1 MIEGLIT
8 GRLTTDPSERTDRFG
23 KTFMVARM
31 RATVGD
37 GNLRPNAAAEI
48 PSSLFVNVVAFD
60 PVPCKQLLD
69 LQEGDVVSI
78 VGPLTPKVWTDKQ
91 GRDLQMKKDYC
102 QQNKDNSLCCVYYI
116 SRAWEEVTTE
126 PVQHSKNRL
135 LISVIKRK
143 SV

>member
-37 GNLRPNAAAEI
+37 GGLRANTGDG

-60 PVPCKQLLD
+60 PVPCNQLRE
-69 LQEGDVVSI
+69 LQEGDVVSLG
-78 VGPLTPKVWTDKQ
+78 GPLTPKVWTDRQDISYPALDVVAYRVMALPRPATPDYQ
-91 GRDLQMKKDYC
+91 G
-102 QQNKDNSLCCVYYI
+102 
-116 SRAWEEVTTE
+116 
-126 PVQHSKNRL
+126 
-135 LISVIKRK
+135 
-143 SV
+143 

>member
-37 GNLRPNAAAEI
+37 GNLRPNAGTET

-60 PVPCKQLLD
+60 PVPCKQLLE
-69 LQEGDVVSI
+69 LQEGDIVSI

-91 GRDLQMKKDYC
+91 GASYPALDVVAYRVLALPAQ
-102 QQNKDNSLCCVYYI
+102 VH
-116 SRAWEEVTTE
+116 AAEFA
-126 PVQHSKNRL
+126 
-135 LISVIKRK
+135 
-143 SV
+143 

>member
-37 GNLRPNAAAEI
+37 GGLRANTGDG

-60 PVPCKQLLD
+60 PVPCNQLRE
-69 LQEGDVVSI
+69 LQEGDVVSL
-78 VGPLTPKVWTDKQ
+78 VGPLTPKVWTDRQ
-91 GRDLQMKKDYC
+91 D
-102 QQNKDNSLCCVYYI
+102 I
-116 SRAWEEVTTE
+116 SYPALDVVAYRVMALPRQDAPEYSG
-126 PVQHSKNRL
+126 Q
-135 LISVIKRK
+135 
-143 SV
+143 

>member
-37 GNLRPNAAAEI
+37 GNLRANAGDNT
-48 PSSLFVNVVAFD
+48 PVSLFVNVVAFD
-60 PVPCKQLLD
+60 PVPCKQLQD
-69 LQEGDVVSI
+69 LQEGDVVSL

-91 GRDLQMKKDYC
+91 G
-102 QQNKDNSLCCVYYI
+102 I
-116 SRAWEEVTTE
+116 SYPALDVVAYRVLALPAQVHHAAEFV
-126 PVQHSKNRL
+126 
-135 LISVIKRK
+135 
-143 SV
+143 

>member
-37 GNLRPNAAAEI
+37 GGLRANTGDG

-60 PVPCKQLLD
+60 PVPCAQLSE
-69 LQEGDVVSI
+69 LQEGDVVSL
-78 VGPLTPKVWTDKQ
+78 VGPITPKVWTDRQEISYPALDVVAYRVMALPKSS
-91 GRDLQMKKDYC
+91 DYNDWPPDPP
-102 QQNKDNSLCCVYYI
+102 QPSL
-116 SRAWEEVTTE
+116 R
-126 PVQHSKNRL
+126 
-135 LISVIKRK
+135 LISK
-143 SV
+143 